1 MEIKR
6 DFTLTFDEATYTNL
20 YGDRMVRLLERPP
33 VRAQFEQALAD
44 VRTLTA
50 PAACWDSFPIAQFL
64 HEKIVL
70 ADGTRLGG
78 GPVVEVTGGAE
89 ELIVAVCTIGPA
101 LDERI
106 RQYGQEN
113 EMVAMIFLDEM
124 ASWGVDQV
132 RQQLCSLFDDEMAA
146 RGWRTSAPLSPGESA
161 WSVEDQPALFGLLDA
176 AQIGVTLTES
186 KIMRPLKSL
195 SMIMGTGRQPMGVED
210 ASNCDFCSLR
220 DRCRYRGLR
229 PEGHAHGA

>member
-1 MEIKR
+1 MEIKH
-6 DFTLTFDEATYTNL
+6 DFTLAFDETTYTSL
-20 YGDRMVRLLERPP
+20 YGERMVRLLDRPP
-33 VRAQFEQALAD
+33 VRTQFEQALAD
-44 VRTLTA
+44 VRTLAA
-50 PAACWDSFPIAQFL
+50 PAACWGSFPIREFL

-70 ADGTRLGG
+70 ADGTRIGG

-106 RQYGQEN
+106 RQYAQDN
-113 EMVAMIFLDEM
+113 EMVTMIFLDEM

-161 WSVEDQPALFGLLDA
+161 WSVEDQPVLFRLLDVGK
-176 AQIGVTLTES
+176 IGVTLTES

-195 SMIMGTGRQPMGVED
+195 SMIMGTGSQPMGVED
-210 ASNCDFCSLR
+210 ASNCDFCSMR
-220 DRCRYRGLR
+220 ERCRYRDLR
-229 PEGHAHGA
+229 PAGHAHGV

>member
-6 DFTLTFDEATYTNL
+6 DFALAFDEATYINL
-20 YGDRMVRLLERPP
+20 YGERMVRLLDRPP
-33 VRAQFEQALAD
+33 VRAQFEQAMTD
-44 VRTLTA
+44 VRTLAA
-50 PAACWDSFPIAQFL
+50 PAACWDSFPIREFL

-70 ADGTRLGG
+70 ANGARIGG

-89 ELIVAVCTIGPA
+89 ELIAAVCTLGPA
-101 LDERI
+101 LDARI
-106 RQYGQEN
+106 RQHGQDN
-113 EMVAMIFLDEM
+113 EMVTMIFLDEL

-132 RQQLCSLFDDEMAA
+132 RQQLCGLFDDTMAA

-161 WSVEDQPALFGLLDA
+161 WSVEDQPALFGLLNT
-176 AQIGVTLTES
+176 AQIGVTLSES

-210 ASNCDFCSLR
+210 ASNCDFCSMR
-220 DRCRYRGLR
+220 DRCRYRNLR
-229 PEGHAHGA
+229 PEGHS